1 MSASAGETD
10 GAERERAKAHAQGRD
25 ARRLRDGGAY
35 ENADIN
41 ANAEKHLVGIDP
53 LPGDAEILRITR
65 AVVGA
70 RRWRRQVHV
79 SNAEMTRTM
88 KPTVPIEIAASARL
102 NAGQKRRHR

>member
-1 MSASAGETD
+1 MIASASEPRPTRRGGMPNDCA
-10 GAERERAKAHAQGRD
+10 RAAI
-25 ARRLRDGGAY
+25 
-35 ENADIN
+35 IN